1 MTHRFA
7 LRAFATAL
15 IIVAIVG
22 CGGPLQS
29 TPSQTS
35 QLPTVDDFT
44 PEKLGEYR
52 GKVVVLNFWAAW
64 CLPCRAEMP
73 TLEAI
78 YQEYRDQ
85 GVVVLGVNVSE
96 HREEIIAFAQK
107 YGLTFPMLRDPRQQA
122 IRAHNV
128 RVLPTTFFLDRQG
141 DVHCWEEEQT
151 CRKLGAMTEG
161 FVKQRVETLVD

>member
-1 MTHRFA
+1 M
-7 LRAFATAL
+7 
-15 IIVAIVG
+15 VAIVG
-22 CGGPLQS
+22 CGGQPQS

-35 QLPTVDDFT
+35 QLPPVDDFT
-44 PEKLGEYR
+44 SETLGEYR

-73 TLEAI
+73 TLEAV

-107 YGLTFPMLRDPRQQA
+107 YGLTFPMLRDPQQQA

-161 FVKQRVETLVD
+161 FVKQQVETLVD